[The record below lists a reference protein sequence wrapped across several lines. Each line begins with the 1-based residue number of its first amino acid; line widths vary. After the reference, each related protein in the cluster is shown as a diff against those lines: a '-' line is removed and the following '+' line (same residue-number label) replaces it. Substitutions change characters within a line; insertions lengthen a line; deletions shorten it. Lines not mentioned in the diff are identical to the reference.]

1 MAELKIISMDEV
13 QSKEVNWLWYPYIPY
28 GKITIIQGDPGEGK
42 TTLALRLAALLSKGE
57 PLPYDTT
64 EREPVKII
72 YQTAED
78 GLEDTIKPRLEAAEA
93 DCTQIKVIDESE
105 AALSMLDDRI
115 EKAIIEVG
123 ARVVIL
129 DPIQAYV
136 GANINMNNANE
147 VRSVMAQLGK
157 IAEKYDCAVLLVGH
171 MNKGSGNKSSYR
183 GLGSI
188 DFQASARSVLIV
200 GRIKDNPQ
208 VRVMVQDK
216 SSLAPEGE
224 AIAFELDKENG
235 FSWLGHYDISVAVSY
250 THLICLGMQIAVMEF
265 ARHVCGLEGASS
277 TEIDPDTP
285 YPVIDIMEEQKGLS
299 LIHIFASRRGPAGG
313 GGVRRRARGRAVH
326 LPGRYAAKE
335 GTQNRR
341 RSPARRRLP
350 AGHPRNQPG
359 VAVRVWNIGGVEMSG
374 VSFDQVEMWMEHL
387 SEDSAPEEQE
397 EAVRGLIEYVQNDE
411 RRETRFLQ
419 KIFLGGDGHVRT
431 RHNAARVVAALDDDI
446 IEYYAPLCLCL
457 LYTSRC
463 V

>member
-57 PLPYDTT
+57 ALPYDDA

-105 AALSMLDDRI
+105 AALSMLDERI

-123 ARVVIL
+123 ARLVIL

-136 GANINMNNANE
+136 GANIN
-147 VRSVMAQLGK
+147 
-157 IAEKYDCAVLLVGH
+157 

-235 FSWLGHYDISVAVSY
+235 FSWLGHYDISVDDLLSGISKEKKSEQAEN
-250 THLICLGMQIAVMEF
+250 LI
-265 ARHVCGLEGASS
+265 LE
-277 TEIDPDTP
+277 
-285 YPVIDIMEEQKGLS
+285 YLS
-299 LIHIFASRRGPAGG
+299 K
-313 GGVRRRARGRAVH
+313 
-326 LPGRYAAKE
+326 GRYPQKELAKKALNVQSVKE
-335 GTQNRR
+335 GSQWYW
-341 RSPARRRLP
+341 
-350 AGHPRNQPG
+350 Q
-359 VAVRVWNIGGVEMSG
+359 I
-374 VSFDQVEMWMEHL
+374 
-387 SEDSAPEEQE
+387 PEKTE
-397 EAVRGLIEYVQNDE
+397 
-411 RRETRFLQ
+411 
-419 KIFLGGDGHVRT
+419 
-431 RHNAARVVAALDDDI
+431 
-446 IEYYAPLCLCL
+446 
-457 LYTSRC
+457 
-463 V
+463 